1 MHKFVCRGTVE
12 EQIDELIESKRRMA
26 EDLLAGGGE
35 INLTELADAELMAL
49 VRLDLSAATQEG
61 APL

>member
-1 MHKFVCRGTVE
+1 
-12 EQIDELIESKRRMA
+12 MA

-49 VRLDLSAATQEG
+49 VKLDLAAATQEG
-61 APL
+61 GPT